1 MSEKEKLSE
10 TQARPAP
17 PASLVARVR
26 SWLHGPLLV
35 GVVAALIAIGLSLY
49 GMIVNKAAPLSLQ
62 SLALVILVA
71 GGSWGL
77 IAWAIAT
84 AAVEAGKD

>member
-1 MSEKEKLSE
+1 MSEKENVVE
-10 TQARPAP
+10 TQAP
-17 PASLVARVR
+17 PAQPTGFATRVR
-26 SWLHGPLLV
+26 SHLHGPLLI

-62 SLALVILVA
+62 SFALVILVA